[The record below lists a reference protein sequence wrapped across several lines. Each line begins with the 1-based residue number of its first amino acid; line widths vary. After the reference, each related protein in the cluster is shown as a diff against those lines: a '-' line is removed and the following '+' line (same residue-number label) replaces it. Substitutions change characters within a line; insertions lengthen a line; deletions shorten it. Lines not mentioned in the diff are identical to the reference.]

1 MRLLTLGIILT
12 IILLGLSSACKKEES
27 GDQNKPFII
36 LNPPNPLYW
45 GLDVSYQDPGAT
57 AYDVTESGDTVDI
70 TGRMEVT
77 DNIDVSTV
85 GDYVVNF
92 NVSDDAGNAADQQ
105 TRNVRV
111 VLTK

>member
-1 MRLLTLGIILT
+1 MRTLIIGLLLAVFFLS
-12 IILLGLSSACKKEES
+12 LSSACKKDED

-36 LNPPNPLYW
+36 LNPPNPLFW
-45 GLDVSYQDPGAT
+45 GLDVPYADPGAT

-77 DNIDVSTV
+77 GNVDVSTT

-92 NVSDDAGNAADQQ
+92 NVSDEAGNAADQK
-105 TRNVRV
+105 TRNVKV